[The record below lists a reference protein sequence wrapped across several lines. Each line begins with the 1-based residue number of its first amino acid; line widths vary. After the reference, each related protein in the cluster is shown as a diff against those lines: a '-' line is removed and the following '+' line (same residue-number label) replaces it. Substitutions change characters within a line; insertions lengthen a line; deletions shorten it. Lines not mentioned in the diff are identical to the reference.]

1 MLNRKLQSASSGIS
15 FADGAWDLS
24 YAYYDDPKAW
34 DLSTA
39 NSLETLLIS
48 GKETLPTD
56 VFFHP
61 DGTRLYIIGTNSDSV
76 HEYAR
81 VNSNAPAWFVGNF
94 VFVRSF
100 SVAAQDSLPQSVFF
114 KSDGT
119 KMYIL
124 GDAGNDVSEYSLSTA
139 WNISTA
145 SYVQN
150 FFVSSE
156 ESLPKGLY
164 FKPDGTKMY
173 VAGSY
178 QSKVHEYNL
187 STAWDISTA
196 SYVQSFS
203 VAAQDTVPTSVF
215 FKPDG
220 TKMYISGDTNNNYY
234 EYSLSTAWDVSTASY
249 VLSRASQNISPQ
261 GLWFR
266 ADGGAFYDIDPTSDR
281 VTQFSLGG
289 KDVTPQVTQAYGMFF
304 KPDGTK
310 MYITDDDS
318 NDVNEFSLST
328 AWDTSTATFVQAKVI
343 GDTAPR
349 NLFFKP
355 DGTVMLVV
363 GINSDAVY
371 IYSLSTAWDISTAS
385 LTATR
390 SISGQEINASGIFVK
405 PDGTKMYICGITGD
419 DVNEYSIS
427 PAWTG
432 TLTFVQSKAVESEP
446 SGIFFRP
453 DGKRMYIVR
462 YYAKDDEV
470 LEYHLS
476 TPWNISSAGGSP
488 NQRVFIGN
496 QTTNPFGLSFSD
508 DGTKMFV
515 LSGTP
520 NVVFTYTLA
529 PQP

>member
-39 NSLETLLIS
+39 NGVETLLIS
-48 GKETLPTD
+48 GKETEPNGI
-56 VFFHP
+56 FFHP
-61 DGTRLYIIGTNSDSV
+61 DGTRFYIIGTNSDSV

-81 VNSNAPAWFVGNF
+81 VNSSAPAWFVRNF

-100 SVAAQDSLPQSVFF
+100 SVSAQEVTPRDLFF
-114 KSDGT
+114 SSDGT
-119 KMYIL
+119 KMYVL
-124 GDAGNDVSEYSLSTA
+124 GDSGDDVNEYS
-139 WNISTA
+139 
-145 SYVQN
+145 
-150 FFVSSE
+150 
-156 ESLPKGLY
+156 
-164 FKPDGTKMY
+164 
-173 VAGSY
+173 
-178 QSKVHEYNL
+178 L

-196 SYVQSFS
+196 SYVQVFS
-203 VAAQDTVPTSVF
+203 VAGQETTPTGLF

-220 TKMYISGDTNNNYY
+220 TKMYISGDTGNDINEYSLSTAWNVSTASYVQNFSVNAQDSSPRAVFFKPDGTKMYVAGDANNNFY
-234 EYSLSTAWDVSTASY
+234 EYSLSTAWDISSASY
-249 VLSRASQNISPQ
+249 VRSTPSGNVSPQ
-261 GLWFR
+261 GIFIR
-266 ADGGAFYDIDPTSDR
+266 QDGGGFYDIDPTSDR
-281 VTQFSLGG
+281 ITQYSLGG
-289 KDVTPQVTQAYGMFF
+289 FSVRAQDTAPYGMFF

-310 MYITDDDS
+310 MYISGDTG
-318 NDVNEFSLST
+318 NDINEYSLST

-371 IYSLSTAWDISTAS
+371 IYSLSTAWDISTAT

-390 SISGQEINASGIFVK
+390 SISAQETNASGIFFK
-405 PDGTKMYICGITGD
+405 PDGTKVYICGLTGNNVHEY
-419 DVNEYSIS
+419 DVS

-432 TLTFVQSKAVESEP
+432 TFTFVQSRGVERDP

-488 NQRVFIGN
+488 NQRFFIGN
-496 QTTNPFGLSFSD
+496 EAQFPTGLSFSD
-508 DGTKMFV
+508 EGTKMFA
-515 LSGTP
+515 LDFYGR
-520 NVVFTYTLA
+520 VFTYTLA

>member
-1 MLNRKLQSASSGIS
+1 MLNRKLQSAT
-15 FADGAWDLS
+15 AAAPEGAWDLS

-34 DLSTA
+34 DLTTA
-39 NSLETLLIS
+39 EFVESLLIS
-48 GKETLPTD
+48 GEETLPTGL
-56 VFFHP
+56 FLKP
-61 DGTRLYIIGTNSDSV
+61 DGTRLYIVGTSSDAV
-76 HEYAR
+76 HEY
-81 VNSNAPAWFVGNF
+81 NVGNPWRMDNS
-94 VFVRSF
+94 VGIVRSF
-100 SVAAQDSLPQSVFF
+100 SVGAQDGLPQSVFF

-124 GDAGNDVSEYSLSTA
+124 GDTGNDVNEYSLSTA

-173 VAGSY
+173 VAGST
-178 QSKVHEYNL
+178 QGKVHEYNL
-187 STAWDISTA
+187 STAWNISTA

-220 TKMYISGDTNNNYY
+220 TKMYISGDTNNKHY

-249 VLSRASQNISPQ
+249 ALSFPSANASPQ
-261 GLWFR
+261 GIFIR
-266 ADGGAFYDIDPTSDR
+266 QDGANFYEIDPTADR
-281 VTQFSLGG
+281 ISQYALGG
-289 KDVTPQVTQAYGMFF
+289 FSVTAQDGNPYGLFF

-310 MYITDDDS
+310 MYISGDDG
-318 NDVNEFSLST
+318 NDINEYSLST

-343 GDTAPR
+343 GDTLPR

-355 DGTVMLVV
+355 DGTVMLVI

-390 SISGQEINASGIFVK
+390 SISAQELNANGIFVK
-405 PDGTKMYICGITGD
+405 PDGATLYICGGSGD
-419 DVNEYSIS
+419 DVNEYSMS

-432 TLTFVQSKAVESEP
+432 TLTFVQSKGVESGP
-446 SGIFFRP
+446 TGMFFRP
-453 DGKRMYIVR
+453 DGKRMYITR
-462 YYAKDDEV
+462 SSGNNDEV
-470 LEYHLS
+470 FEYPLS
-476 TPWNISSAGGSP
+476 TPWNISSTGSYS
-488 NQRVFIGN
+488 QRFHLGN
-496 QTTNPFGLSFSD
+496 QAPNITGISFKD
-508 DGTKMFV
+508 DGTKMFI
-515 LSGTP
+515 LSINP
-520 NVVFTYTLA
+520 DVVVTYTLA

>member
-39 NSLETLLIS
+39 EGTESLLIS
-48 GKETLPTD
+48 GKETLPTGI
-56 VFFHP
+56 FFKP
-61 DGTRLYIIGTNSDSV
+61 DGTQMYIIGTNSDAV
-76 HEYAR
+76 HQY
-81 VNSNAPAWFVGNF
+81 SVGNPWRMDNN
-94 VFVRSF
+94 VGFVRSF
-100 SVAAQDSLPQSVFF
+100 SVAAQEILPQSVFF
-114 KSDGT
+114 KPDGT

-124 GDAGNDVSEYSLSTA
+124 GDTGNDVNEYSLSTA

-145 SYVQN
+145 SYVQV
-150 FFVSSE
+150 FSVAGQDTT
-156 ESLPKGLY
+156 PTGLY

-173 VAGSY
+173 VVGS
-178 QSKVHEYNL
+178 SSDSVNEYNL
-187 STAWDISTA
+187 STAWNISTA
-196 SYVQSFS
+196 SYVQNFS

-234 EYSLSTAWDVSTASY
+234 EYSLSAAWDVSTASY
-249 VLSRASQNISPQ
+249 VLSIPSQNTSPQ
-261 GLWFR
+261 GLFFR
-266 ADGGAFYDIDPTSDR
+266 ADGANFYNIDAQGDR
-281 VTQFSLGG
+281 VYQSALGG
-289 KDVTPQVTQAYGMFF
+289 FSVAAQDSNPYGLFF

-310 MYITDDDS
+310 MYIAGDDG
-318 NDVNEFSLST
+318 NDINEYSLST
-328 AWDTSTATFVQAKVI
+328 AWDTSTATFVRAKVI
-343 GDTAPR
+343 GDTSPR

-363 GINSDAVY
+363 GNTSDAVY

-390 SISGQEINASGIFVK
+390 SISAQEITPTGIFVK
-405 PDGTKMYICGITGD
+405 PDGATLYICGEAGD
-419 DVNEYSIS
+419 DVNQYSMS

-432 TLTFVQSKAVESEP
+432 TLTFVQSKGVESQP

-453 DGKRMYIVR
+453 DGKRMYITR
-462 YYAKDDEV
+462 NFGNDDEV

-476 TPWNISSAGGSP
+476 APWDISSTGSYS
-488 NQRVFIGN
+488 QEFYLGN
-496 QTTNPFGLSFSD
+496 QGPIINGLSFSD
-508 DGTKMFV
+508 DGTKMFI
-515 LSGTP
+515 LSIGP
-520 NVVFTYTLA
+520 NVVVTYTLA